1 MAKYG
6 FSALNQNLNANA
18 NNGFAVK
25 QAISQANLI
34 KAVRVLSIVLDESH
48 PRFKELGEWNGLGI
62 IEYEDVNNP
71 LPSPSLPTARALSGN
86 FKNLPL
92 VNEIVY
98 LVGFPNTDIDTISS
112 NTVEY
117 YLNIVSLWNHPHH
130 NAYPT
135 APNALPPTQQK
146 DYVQTE
152 GGNVRRVTDQ
162 STEIFLGKTFKERSN
177 IHPLLPFE
185 GDILYEGRWGNS
197 IRLGSTN
204 ILSSNTIIPKN
215 ESFNINYSF
224 NLNNTSIPQSIIS
237 ELDLINNKINLF
249 KGKYQNVIVSTFID
263 IGETFDDTIFL
274 GNLINILDKKYSSI
288 NQSVRTNIKIG
299 IQYSIN
305 INIIINGTQSLKT
318 KNKSLN
324 NWSSVGTSGDPIII
338 IRNGQ
343 GIQTEEGW
351 IPTEEDINNDDSSI
365 YQTSTQKIPLK
376 ASSVN
381 YLSYPSNPPQ
391 TPDQYAGKQIILN
404 SGRLVFNSTLDHILL
419 SSKKSI
425 NLNAVE
431 SVNIDTPTTIIQSNK
446 VLLGSKNATEP
457 VLLGNS
463 TISTL
468 NNLIDNL
475 GAFLQV
481 CSTVIVT
488 SSPGDLIPLNLA
500 ANQLF
505 AQLKVI
511 QGNLEKLK
519 SKSNFT
525 V

>member
-34 KAVRVLSIVLDESH
+34 KAVRVLSIVLDETH

-71 LPSPSLPTARALSGN
+71 LPSPSLPTARALAGN

-135 APNALPPTQQK
+135 SPNSLPPTQQK

-185 GDILYEGRWGNS
+185 GDIIYEGRWGNS
-197 IRLGSTN
+197 IRFGSTN
-204 ILSSNTIIPKN
+204 KRKIAGIIP
-215 ESFNINYSF
+215 
-224 NLNNTSIPQSIIS
+224 
-237 ELDLINNKINLF
+237 DA
-249 KGKYQNVIVSTFID
+249 
-263 IGETFDDTIFL
+263 
-274 GNLINILDKKYSSI
+274 
-288 NQSVRTNIKIG
+288 
-299 IQYSIN
+299 
-305 INIIINGTQSLKT
+305 
-318 KNKSLN
+318 LN
-324 NWSSVGTSGDPIII
+324 NWSKGKSTSGDPIII
-338 IRNGQ
+338 FRNGQ
-343 GIQTEEGW
+343 GTQTEEGW
-351 IPTEEDINNDDSSI
+351 IPITEDINNDDASI
-365 YQTSTQKIPLK
+365 YLTSTQKIPLK
-376 ASSVN
+376 TASSN
-381 YLSYPSNPPQ
+381 YFSYKKNTPEQ
-391 TPDQYAGKQIILN
+391 PDQYIGKQIIIS
-404 SGRLVFNSTLDHILL
+404 SGRLVFNSSLDHILL
-419 SSKKSI
+419 SSNKTI
-425 NLNAVE
+425 NLNAILGL
-431 SVNIDTPTTIIQSNK
+431 NIDTPTVTIQSQNIF
-446 VLLGSKNATEP
+446 LGSKNANEP
-457 VLLGNS
+457 LLLGNQTVNLLNQLIENIQAFS
-463 TISTL
+463 TICSTLVSTPPGTPLAPLNTAALQLNGVLDSLQSNL
-468 NNLIDNL
+468 NNL
-475 GAFLQV
+475 
-481 CSTVIVT
+481 
-488 SSPGDLIPLNLA
+488 
-500 ANQLF
+500 
-505 AQLKVI
+505 
-511 QGNLEKLK
+511 K
-519 SKSNFT
+519 SKYNYT

>member
-18 NNGFAVK
+18 NNGFNVAN
-25 QAISQANLI
+25 AIAQANLI
-34 KAVRVLSIVLDESH
+34 RAVRVLSIILDENH
-48 PRFKELGEWNGLGI
+48 PRFQELGEWNGLGI
-62 IEYEDVNNP
+62 IEYEDVINP
-71 LPSPSLPTARALSGN
+71 LPSPSLPIARPLTGN
-86 FKNLPL
+86 LKTLPL
-92 VNEIVY
+92 INEIVY
-98 LVGFPNTDIDTISS
+98 ILSLPNTDIATISS
-112 NTVEY
+112 NSISY
-117 YLNIVSLWNHPHH
+117 YINIVSLWNHPHH
-130 NAYPT
+130 NAFPT
-135 APNALPPTQQK
+135 TPNSLPPTQQK
-146 DYVQTE
+146 DYAQTTL
-152 GGNVRRVTDQ
+152 GNVRRVTDQ

-185 GDILYEGRWGNS
+185 GDVLEEGRWGNS
-197 IRLGSTN
+197 IRIGSTVK
-204 ILSSNTIIPKN
+204 NTP
-215 ESFNINYSF
+215 
-224 NLNNTSIPQSIIS
+224 
-237 ELDLINNKINLF
+237 
-249 KGKYQNVIVSTFID
+249 
-263 IGETFDDTIFL
+263 
-274 GNLINILDKKYSSI
+274 
-288 NQSVRTNIKIG
+288 
-299 IQYSIN
+299 
-305 INIIINGTQSLKT
+305 
-318 KNKSLN
+318 N
-324 NWSSVGTSGDPIII
+324 NWSTVGTDGDPILI

-351 IPTEEDINNDDSSI
+351 IPTVEDINNDNSSI
-365 YQTSTQKIPLK
+365 YALSTQKIPLK
-376 ASSVN
+376 ASSIN
-381 YLSYPSNPPQ
+381 YFSYKSNPPQ
-391 TPDQYAGKQIILN
+391 FPNQYAGKQIIIN
-404 SGRLVFNSTLDHILL
+404 SGRLVFNTTEDHILL

-425 NLNAVE
+425 NLNAIDG
-431 SVNIDTPTTIIQSNK
+431 VNIDTPSLTIQSGN
-446 VLLGSKNATEP
+446 VYLGSKNATEP

-488 SSPGDLIPLNLA
+488 ASPGDLIPLNLA

>member
-34 KAVRVLSIVLDESH
+34 KAVRVLSVVLDENH

-71 LPSPSLPTARALSGN
+71 LPSPSLPTARPLSGN

-92 VNEIVY
+92 INEIVY

-135 APNALPPTQQK
+135 SPNSLPPTQQK

-177 IHPLLPFE
+177 IHPILPFE
-185 GDILYEGRWGNS
+185 GDIIEEGRWGNS
-197 IRLGSTN
+197 IRIGSTVQ
-204 ILSSNTIIPKN
+204 
-215 ESFNINYSF
+215 
-224 NLNNTSIPQSIIS
+224 NTS
-237 ELDLINNKINLF
+237 
-249 KGKYQNVIVSTFID
+249 
-263 IGETFDDTIFL
+263 
-274 GNLINILDKKYSSI
+274 
-288 NQSVRTNIKIG
+288 
-299 IQYSIN
+299 
-305 INIIINGTQSLKT
+305 
-318 KNKSLN
+318 N
-324 NWSSVGTSGDPIII
+324 NWSSVGTNDHIII

-343 GIQTEEGW
+343 GVQTEEGW
-351 IPTEEDINNDDSSI
+351 IPTVEDINNDESSI
-365 YQTSTQKIPLK
+365 YATSTQKIPLK

-391 TPDQYAGKQIILN
+391 SPDQYSGKQILIN
-404 SGRLVFNSTLDHILL
+404 SGRLVFNTTLDHILL

-425 NLNAVE
+425 NLNALD
-431 SVNIDTPTTIIQSNK
+431 SINIDCNIVIVQSGK
-446 VLLGSKNATEP
+446 LYLGSKNATEP
-457 VLLGNS
+457 LLLGNS

-481 CSTVIVT
+481 CSTVVAT
-488 SSPGDLIPLNLA
+488 APGTPLVPLNLA
-500 ANQLF
+500 ANQLSI
-505 AQLKVI
+505 QLKVI